1 MINGYYINLEER
13 KDRAAHFEELKKKY
27 PFFKNIERIPAIR
40 NENGAI
46 GCGFS
51 HIKALNKC
59 LESNDEYMMIFEDD
73 FCILNDI
80 NYNEFT
86 RCFENIRNEK
96 DWDII
101 VLTPRGDA
109 KGDIHPPYDP
119 HIIGYKQ
126 EDASVSAYGVKG
138 AEPIGV
144 NGVCAAPSLSNNG
157 FYEIVNNQ
165 TATGYIIKKSFIPI
179 LLHSFKKSV
188 EGLLKKLNPD
198 IYAID
203 QYWKPLQKVHH
214 FYYFK
219 KVFAGQLVGYSSIEK
234 RVVNYNHRFM
244 IQK

>member
-1 MINGYYINLEER
+1 MVNGYYINLDER
-13 KDRAAHFEELKKKY
+13 KDRLEHFEGLKKKY
-27 PFFKNIERIPAIR
+27 PFFKDVERMSAIR

-59 LESNDEYMMIFEDD
+59 LESDDEYIMVIEDD

-80 NYNEFT
+80 NYNDFIHH
-86 RCFENIRNEK
+86 FENIRNEK

-101 VLTPRGDA
+101 VLTPRGEQ
-109 KGDIHPPYDP
+109 KSRGDIHPPYDP

-126 EDASVSAYGVKG
+126 EDAPSSSAGSANGVKG
-138 AEPIGV
+138 AEPLMSK
-144 NGVCAAPSLSNNG
+144 NH

-165 TATGYIIKKSFIPI
+165 TTSGYIIKKSFIPI
-179 LLHSFKKSV
+179 LINTFKKSV

-198 IYAID
+198 IYSID
-203 QYWKPLQKVHH
+203 QYWKQLQKEHH

-219 KVFAGQLVGYSSIEK
+219 KIFAGQLVGYSNIEK
-234 RVVNYNHRFM
+234 RFVNYNHRFM